1 MSQLQDE
8 IRREMGNNS
17 EGIALV
23 MAVQERDWI
32 AEHFGLPNPDATG
45 QAPGTGNIPPTP
57 QSPRSPVA
65 GRLGEKLRGLKLVT
79 NASDFTTSNSGKLKE
94 REGDCSRFTHHRSQQ
109 AINSIIYIRCLP
121 TLRTLQ
127 SRRQRPL
134 PPGW

>member
-32 AEHFGLPNPDATG
+32 AEHFGLPNPDADTG
-45 QAPGTGNIPPTP
+45 HSDTRQIPPTP

-79 NASDFTTSNSGKLKE
+79 NASDFTASSGKSFL
-94 REGDCSRFTHHRSQQ
+94 
-109 AINSIIYIRCLP
+109 
-121 TLRTLQ
+121 
-127 SRRQRPL
+127 
-134 PPGW
+134 